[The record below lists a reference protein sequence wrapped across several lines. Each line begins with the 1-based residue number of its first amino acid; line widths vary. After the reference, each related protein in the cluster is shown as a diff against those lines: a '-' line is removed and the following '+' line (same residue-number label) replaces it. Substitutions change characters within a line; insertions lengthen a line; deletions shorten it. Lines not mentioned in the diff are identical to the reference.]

1 MIDLKCDGL
10 SFVDNGRYV
19 QIEDRKCAEIGAVYR
34 EIFGPLVTYNL
45 VFMRKDFGSFGSMD
59 LVMKKLNEIKIN
71 SKITRS
77 CGGERC
83 SYKCQFYQDGSVVC
97 VCNID
102 CAVLKFD
109 YLESKI
115 AKPLISDKCK
125 QIRNLFNQRSKTNG
139 S

>member
-19 QIEDRKCAEIGAVYR
+19 QIEDRKGVEVGGVYR

-77 CGGERC
+77 FGGERC
-83 SYKCQFYQDGSVVC
+83 SYKCRFYQNGPVISI
-97 VCNID
+97 CNID
-102 CAVLKFD
+102 CGVLKYD
-109 YLESKI
+109 CHKSKI
-115 AKPLISDKCK
+115 VNPLISDKCK
-125 QIRNLFNQRSKTNG
+125 QIRNLFNTTE
-139 S
+139 